1 MSKKIESH
9 NNQIKEG
16 MKKIQEIIEKL
27 SFEDGNEIVFLNKFI
42 PNTFPFIFS
51 ELECKIQEL
60 KSKLS
65 KLQLGFLIEKL
76 NDQIINCPHEIIY
89 EDFFKLRTGGNDELS
104 TFRMKKLQEKI
115 LNELGQKTLDEIKD
129 LNLTDIVSQRVMRW
143 VLRGCNVKLAC
154 TKTTFDEEVYSK
166 SQK

>member
-16 MKKIQEIIEKL
+16 MKKIQDIIEKL
-27 SFEDGNEIVFLNKFI
+27 SFKDGNEMAFLNQFI

-51 ELECKIQEL
+51 ELECQMQEL

-76 NDQIINCPHEIIY
+76 NEKTINCPHKIDY
-89 EDFFKLRTGGNDELS
+89 EDLSKLKTGGNDELS
-104 TFRMKKLQEKI
+104 TTKMKKLQEKI
-115 LNELGQKTLDEIKD
+115 LNELGQKTLDKIKD
-129 LNLTDIVSQRVMRW
+129 LNLTDIVSQRIMRW
-143 VLRGCNVKLAC
+143 VLRGCNVELAFR
-154 TKTTFDEEVYSK
+154 KIKFDEEVYSK
-166 SQK
+166 V

>member
-27 SFEDGNEIVFLNKFI
+27 SFEDGNEMAFLNQFI

-51 ELECKIQEL
+51 ELECQMQEL

-76 NDQIINCPHEIIY
+76 N
-89 EDFFKLRTGGNDELS
+89 
-104 TFRMKKLQEKI
+104 EKI
-115 LNELGQKTLDEIKD
+115 VILYLESYSNEESPCQDADCDNAGSEQVSNLRVLLADQNEIENIIEESDAKAKRIFLNHHQFQLE
-129 LNLTDIVSQRVMRW
+129 
-143 VLRGCNVKLAC
+143 
-154 TKTTFDEEVYSK
+154 F
-166 SQK
+166 

>member
-27 SFEDGNEIVFLNKFI
+27 SFEDGNEMAFLNQFI

-51 ELECKIQEL
+51 ELECQMQEL

-76 NDQIINCPHEIIY
+76 NEKTINCPHKIDY
-89 EDFFKLRTGGNDELS
+89 EDLSKLKTGGNDELS
-104 TFRMKKLQEKI
+104 TTKMKKLQEYI
-115 LNELGQKTLDEIKD
+115 RN
-129 LNLTDIVSQRVMRW
+129 
-143 VLRGCNVKLAC
+143 
-154 TKTTFDEEVYSK
+154 
-166 SQK
+166 

>member
-27 SFEDGNEIVFLNKFI
+27 SFEDGNEMAFLNQFI

-51 ELECKIQEL
+51 ELECQMQEL

-76 NDQIINCPHEIIY
+76 NELAPVRVFAELCNCVISL
-89 EDFFKLRTGGNDELS
+89 KL
-104 TFRMKKLQEKI
+104 FA
-115 LNELGQKTLDEIKD
+115 
-129 LNLTDIVSQRVMRW
+129 
-143 VLRGCNVKLAC
+143 LAG
-154 TKTTFDEEVYSK
+154 S
-166 SQK
+166 